1 MTEPFIRWLSADAR
15 ILVDL
20 EGRPMERYAVML
32 QLRVEGNWQNIRL
45 LDNAHGDHDM
55 HRYTGAEKQ
64 PAERFSEGAVN
75 EVVPQAIRYLI
86 DHWEAIAESWKS

>member
-1 MTEPFIRWLSADAR
+1 MADPFTRQLAADAR

-32 QLRVEGNWQNIRL
+32 QLKIEGRWQTIRL
-45 LDNAHGDHDM
+45 LDNTHGEHDM
-55 HRYTGAEKQ
+55 HRYTGSEKQ
-64 PAERFSEGAVN
+64 SAERFSEGAVN
-75 EVVPQAIRYLI
+75 EVAPEAIRYLI

>member
-1 MTEPFIRWLSADAR
+1 MADPFIRWISADTR

-32 QLRVEGNWQNIRL
+32 QLRIDGKWQTIRL
-45 LDNAHGDHDM
+45 FDNAHGDYDM
-55 HRYTGAEKQ
+55 HRYTGSEKQ
-64 PAERFSEGAVN
+64 PAERFSVGAVN
-75 EVVPQAIRYLI
+75 EAVPQAIRYLV